1 MAAEKRP
8 RRLGRGL
15 DALFNPDPAA
25 ADENRTVLREIPI
38 GKIGR
43 NPFQPRKDFDAVEL
57 RELSE
62 SLQVSGLLQPIT
74 VRRHS
79 PSTAA
84 ETRNREDVDNYE
96 VVAGERR
103 LRAATELGW
112 TSISAIVKDVDD
124 RELLALAL
132 IENLQRSNLNPIEE
146 AEGYER
152 LMTEFGHTQQ
162 SLAAMVAKDRSTI
175 ANLLRILQLP
185 SPVKQMLREGFLT
198 VGQARPLLKLSDE
211 KVILR
216 IAEEIRSKGLSA
228 RDIEQRMREVSPQG
242 VAGEASRRAQPKR
255 SDTSDTRPSEVRAL
269 ENNLRTQLQTDVSID
284 WAQSGKGSVTKGS
297 IKISFYSAEDLE
309 RISTLISTANRQ

>member
-15 DALFNPDPAA
+15 DALFNPEPAVEEA
-25 ADENRTVLREIPI
+25 ETALHDIPI
-38 GKIGR
+38 DRIRR

-74 VRRHS
+74 VRRHPAATS
-79 PSTAA
+79 SKAPSRG
-84 ETRNREDVDNYE
+84 ETDEYE

-112 TSISAIVKDVDD
+112 LTIPAIVKDVDD

-162 SLAAMVAKDRSTI
+162 SLATMVAKDRSTI

-185 SPVKQMLREGFLT
+185 SAVKQMLQEGSLT
-198 VGQARPLLKLSDE
+198 IGQARPLLKLSDE

-216 IAEEIRSKGLSA
+216 IAEEIRDKGLSA
-228 RDIEQRMREVSPQG
+228 RDVEQQMSELSPKG
-242 VAGEASRRAQPKR
+242 VPDPTSRRARHKR
-255 SDTSDTRPSEVRAL
+255 SDTSDTRPSEIRAL
-269 ENNLRTQLQTDVSID
+269 ENSLRAQLQTDVSID
-284 WAQSGKGSVTKGS
+284 WSSFGKGS
-297 IKISFYSAEDLE
+297 IKISFYSTEDLE
-309 RISTLISTANRQ
+309 RISALLSTADQR

>member
-15 DALFNPDPAA
+15 DALFNPEPLVA
-25 ADENRTVLREIPI
+25 EGNETSLREIPI
-38 GKIGR
+38 GKIHR

-79 PSTAA
+79 VQLSG
-84 ETRNREDVDNYE
+84 ETRSRDDAEEYE

-112 TSISAIVKDVDD
+112 KSISAIVKDVDD

-132 IENLQRSNLNPIEE
+132 IENLQRSDLNPIEE

-162 SLAAMVAKDRSTI
+162 TLATMVAKDRSTI
-175 ANLLRILQLP
+175 ANLLRVLQLP
-185 SPVKQMLREGFLT
+185 PPVKQMLREGSLT
-198 VGQARPLLKLSDE
+198 VGQARPLLKLSDD
-211 KVILR
+211 KIILR
-216 IAEEIRSKGLSA
+216 MAEEIRTKGMSA
-228 RDIEQRMREVSPQG
+228 RDIEQQMRELSPQG
-242 VAGEASRRAQPKR
+242 VAGDTSRRERQRR
-255 SDTSDTRPSEVRAL
+255 SDIADTRPSEIRAL
-269 ENNLRTQLQTDVSID
+269 ENQLRTHLQTDVSID
-284 WAQSGKGSVTKGS
+284 WTQLGKGS
-297 IKISFYSAEDLE
+297 IKISFYSSEDLE
-309 RISTLISTANRQ
+309 RISTLLSAVDRQ

>member
-15 DALFNPDPAA
+15 DALFNPEPTVAK
-25 ADENRTVLREIPI
+25 ENETVLRDIPI
-38 GKIGR
+38 GKIRR
-43 NPFQPRKDFDAVEL
+43 NPFQPRKDFDATEL

-74 VRRHS
+74 VRHYAVPTS
-79 PSTAA
+79 S
-84 ETRNREDVDNYE
+84 ETPNTGKVDDYE

-152 LMTEFGHTQQ
+152 LMSEFGHTQQ
-162 SLAAMVAKDRSTI
+162 TLATMVAKDRSTI

-185 SPVKQMLREGFLT
+185 SAVRQMLREGSLT

-211 KVILR
+211 KTIVR
-216 IAEEIRSKGLSA
+216 IAEEIHTKGLSA
-228 RDIEQRMREVSPQG
+228 RDIEQQMRTLSPHG
-242 VAGEASRRAQPKR
+242 VAGKTSQRTRQGH
-255 SDTSDTRPSEVRAL
+255 SDTDTRPSEVRTL
-269 ENNLRTQLQTDVSID
+269 ENRLRTQLQTDVSID
-284 WAQSGKGSVTKGS
+284 WSSRGKGS
-297 IKISFYSAEDLE
+297 IKISFYSTEDLE
-309 RISTLISTANRQ
+309 RLSVLLATAYPQ

>member
-15 DALFNPDPAA
+15 DALFNPEPAA
-25 ADENRTVLREIPI
+25 EEPESALRDIPI
-38 GKIGR
+38 DRIRR

-79 PSTAA
+79 AA
-84 ETRNREDVDNYE
+84 ASSETPTRGEIDDWE

-112 TSISAIVKDVDD
+112 LTIPAIVKDVDD

-162 SLAAMVAKDRSTI
+162 SLATMVAKDRSTI

-185 SPVKQMLREGFLT
+185 PAVKQMLQGGSLT

-211 KVILR
+211 KIILR
-216 IAEEIRSKGLSA
+216 FAEEIRDRGLSA
-228 RDIEQRMREVSPQG
+228 RDIEQQMSELSPKG
-242 VAGEASRRAQPKR
+242 VPDQTSRRARRKH
-255 SDTSDTRPSEVRAL
+255 SDTSDTRPSEIRAL
-269 ENNLRTQLQTDVSID
+269 ENSLRAQLQTDVLID
-284 WAQSGKGSVTKGS
+284 WSSLGKGSIT
-297 IKISFYSAEDLE
+297 ISFYSTEDLE
-309 RISTLISTANRQ
+309 RISALLSTVDQR